1 MDSCRTLLLKVRQS
15 VWTIL
20 CEVFLPCS
28 SEILAKGGENMFPY
42 LNEKVVELPSY
53 YLAVATG
60 LSV

>member
-28 SEILAKGGENMFPY
+28 SEILAKGGKNMFPY
-42 LNEKVVELPSY
+42 LNEK
-53 YLAVATG
+53 
-60 LSV
+60 